1 MRDIINIGLTGAMG
15 AGKSAAMRVFE
26 ELGAWVFDADKLA
39 HKVLEGDENAKAKTR
54 ELLGDETFDA
64 EGRPIRPEIAKK
76 VFSDKTLL
84 KGLEQIL
91 HPAVREMWKNAP
103 ADGCP
108 KPPENGEIDFG
119 RGAVK
124 VVEIP
129 LLFEKKLENDFEICV
144 TVHCSSKLRMERLI
158 NRGMSPQQIAARDA
172 LQLPP
177 LLKAKLADVVLFNES
192 DLGFLK
198 KQAARVLSRVL
209 KQNRQ

>member
-1 MRDIINIGLTGAMG
+1 MG
-15 AGKSAAMRVFE
+15 AGKSAAMQVFQ

-39 HKVLEGDENAKAKTR
+39 HKVLEEDENAKSKIR
-54 ELLGDETFDA
+54 KLLGDETFDTD
-64 EGRPIRPEIAKK
+64 GRPLRPEIAKK

-103 ADGCP
+103 ANSRP
-108 KPPENGEIDFG
+108 APPEHGIIDFG
-119 RGAVK
+119 GTAVK

-144 TVHCSSKLRMERLI
+144 TVHCSSKLRMERLAG
-158 NRGMSPQQIAARDA
+158 RGMSPQQIAARDA

-192 DLGFLK
+192 DLDF
-198 KQAARVLSRVL
+198 
-209 KQNRQ
+209 